1 MRWRDIRF
9 TCRGWRSETGDG
21 TPKRVSPQSPY
32 TTMTNDQLARA
43 TVSLDILVRFVETD
57 AMGVVHH
64 SNYLVWFE
72 AARVAWMDA
81 ADMPYA
87 EVAAGGHH
95 FAVTAVEVE
104 YRAPVRFGET
114 VRVTVA
120 VRQLRSQ
127 PIFQRTDFLC
137 RHLKRPARLQRR
149 LAGCGAHP
157 VQPCLHAWVGW
168 ALFPVHGS
176 KMVEPVVLRASR
188 SRWAWRTSASG

>member
-1 MRWRDIRF
+1 M
-9 TCRGWRSETGDG
+9 S
-21 TPKRVSPQSPY
+21 VSSPQSPY

-120 VRQLRSQ
+120 VRQLRSRSVR
-127 PIFQRTDFLC
+127 FTYTVSLSSGGGV
-137 RHLKRPARLQRR
+137 LARGCTEHICVDLDGHMAKIPEPVLRRFELGVER
-149 LAGCGAHP
+149 LANANEAAAIE
-157 VQPCLHAWVGW
+157 VA
-168 ALFPVHGS
+168 
-176 KMVEPVVLRASR
+176 
-188 SRWAWRTSASG
+188 